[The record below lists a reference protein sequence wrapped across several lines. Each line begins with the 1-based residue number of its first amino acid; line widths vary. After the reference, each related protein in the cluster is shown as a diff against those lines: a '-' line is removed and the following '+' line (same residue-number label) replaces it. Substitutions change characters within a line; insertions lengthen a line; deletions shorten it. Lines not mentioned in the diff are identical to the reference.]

1 MPHATAPLSL
11 MLYAGDNLK
20 LLLFLLL
27 GIALTACDSSNELD
41 ARSIYWKNELE
52 HKIPI
57 GTPKDIALKH
67 LQDLDSNAT
76 ENLISGNINSSLQT
90 VTANNPPCKNWV
102 ITGTTVIKNGAVTK
116 HSIAA
121 VGRCL

>member
-1 MPHATAPLSL
+1 M
-11 MLYAGDNLK
+11 K
-20 LLLFLLL
+20 LLIFLLL
-27 GIALTACDSSNELD
+27 GTALTACDNSNELD

-57 GTPKDIALKH
+57 GTPKAIAFKH
-67 LQDLDSNAT
+67 LQDLDSNAS
-76 ENLISGNINSSLQT
+76 EKLISGSINSSLQT
-90 VTANNPPCKNWV
+90 IPANNPPCKNWV
-102 ITGTTVIKNGAVTK
+102 ITGTTVIRNGLVKK